1 MDNDK
6 LITLA
11 IHTYRRAIELQ
22 VRLKAE
28 GVASELRP
36 VRQGHGGPEPG
47 VRVCIAEADLARALR
62 IVETEADR
70 ELVALSARLAGMS
83 PTLLIPVDFSDH
95 SRLAVEVGFDLAE
108 RLHLTPVLLHAY
120 ITPYFQGQMDTDPD
134 TGLDSEIE
142 LDNVEMQMDLEQ
154 QAQIELNRLQGSIR
168 RRILDGTL
176 PKLNFSAELR
186 EGVPEEVILQY
197 SRKTPPSF
205 IVMATRGASRRNR
218 ELIGSVTAEV
228 LDSCRVPMFIVP
240 EHHTMPAIS
249 AINKVVFFCNL
260 DQQDILAM
268 DTFQRMF
275 SYPEDAE
282 IFLVA
287 VNPRVTALKS
297 KIEAMEAY
305 FAENYPTSKFKALP
319 IGLGDDFRK
328 RFEGA
333 LTEEGIQLLV
343 VPNRRRNIFQRIFNP
358 SVAHRILFERDIPML
373 ALPS

>member
-1 MDNDK
+1 M
-6 LITLA
+6 
-11 IHTYRRAIELQ
+11 
-22 VRLKAE
+22 RLKAE

-47 VRVCIAEADLARALR
+47 VRVCIAETDLARALR
-62 IVETEADR
+62 IVETETDR

-120 ITPYFQGQMDTDPD
+120 ITPYFQGQMTDPD
-134 TGLDSEIE
+134 TEPDSKIGLKNGD
-142 LDNVEMQMDLEQ
+142 MDLEQ
-154 QAQIELNRLQGSIR
+154 QAQIELNRLQSDIR
-168 RRILDGTL
+168 RRILDGVL

-240 EHHTMPAIS
+240 EHHTMPAIR

-282 IFLVA
+282 IFLIA
-287 VNPRVTALKS
+287 VNPRVTSLKS

-305 FAENYPTSKFKALP
+305 FAENYLTSKFKALP
-319 IGLGDDFRK
+319 LGLGSDFRK
-328 RFEGA
+328 HFEEE
-333 LTEEGIQLLV
+333 LTEQGIQLLV
-343 VPNRRRNIFQRIFNP
+343 VPNHRRNIFQRIFNP

>member
-1 MDNDK
+1 MSNDTTV
-6 LITLA
+6 TLA

-36 VRQGHGGPEPG
+36 VREGHSGPEPG
-47 VRVCIAEADLARALR
+47 VRVCIAISDLARALR

-70 ELVALSARLAGMS
+70 ELVALSARLAGMR
-83 PTLLIPVDFSDH
+83 PILLIPVDFSDH
-95 SRLAVEVGFDLAE
+95 SRLAVEVGFDLAA

-120 ITPYFQGQMDTDPD
+120 VTPYFQGQIAPD
-134 TGLDSEIE
+134 SGIDSAEQ
-142 LDNVEMQMDLEQ
+142 LDNTRMDMDLEQ
-154 QAQIELNRLQGSIR
+154 QATLELDRLKGAIR

-176 PKLNFSAELR
+176 PKLDFTAELR

-240 EHHTMPAIS
+240 EHHTMPAIR

-287 VNPRVTALKS
+287 VNPRVTSLKN
-297 KIEAMEAY
+297 KIEGLADY
-305 FAENYPTSKFKALP
+305 FAENYPTSTFKALP
-319 IGLGDDFRK
+319 IGLNGFREQ
-328 RFEGA
+328 FEQA
-333 LTEEGIQLLV
+333 MTQHGIQLLV